1 MKIYTEIIYQMTEG
15 GFEKLSE
22 KSFTHIGTVSE
33 AKGGGTT
40 TQSNEPPEYLRP
52 YLSDVA
58 GQAQSQ
64 FYGPGPTY
72 FPGSTVTPF
81 SNETEQALQL
91 QANRATQGSPLTSN
105 AQSMV
110 NQTLSGEGY
119 SQPWF
124 DAQFKSAMNRIDPQ
138 VNSAFS
144 LAGRSGSGLHE
155 AARTEALGNA
165 YGQFAG
171 QERDRQMRAAGL
183 APMLAQNDY
192 FDIGQL
198 AQVGGARED
207 LSNQYLQDQMA
218 RYNFEQNLPAQK
230 LQQYS
235 GILQGSGLG
244 GGYGTTSSPYYTNRL
259 AGGLGGALGGAS
271 LAGMAGLTTPA
282 SAGVAASLGPW
293 GWGAAG
299 LGALLGIM

>member
-1 MKIYTEIIYQMTEG
+1 M
-15 GFEKLSE
+15 
-22 KSFTHIGTVSE
+22 
-33 AKGGGTT
+33 
-40 TQSNEPPEYLRP
+40 
-52 YLSDVA
+52 
-58 GQAQSQ
+58 
-64 FYGPGPTY
+64 
-72 FPGSTVTPF
+72 
-81 SNETEQALQL
+81 
-91 QANRATQGSPLTSN
+91 SN

-124 DAQFKSAMNRIDPQ
+124 DAQFKGAMNRIDPQ

-155 AARTEALGNA
+155 AARTEALANA

-171 QERDRQMRAAGL
+171 QERSRQMQAAGL

-198 AQVGGARED
+198 AQVGEAREE

-235 GILQGSGLG
+235 GILQGSGLS
-244 GGYGTTSSPYYTNRL
+244 GGYGTTSSPYSQNR
-259 AGGLGGALGGAS
+259 AAGALGGAA
-271 LAGMAGLTTPA
+271 AGAGIGAGLM
-282 SAGVAASLGPW
+282 SAGAMNAWNPW
-293 GWGAAG
+293 GWALMGG
-299 LGALLGIM
+299 GALLGSGVLG